1 MGEQGAIG
9 QVTMAQARQCFL
21 YPPQPDNWRQDPT
34 QGGGGA
40 IMDVGVHCIDTLRFI
55 LGEVQAVWALSV
67 DGIAAPQP
75 VLCCYIHSF
84 SRS

>member
-1 MGEQGAIG
+1 
-9 QVTMAQARQCFL
+9 
-21 YPPQPDNWRQDPT
+21 
-34 QGGGGA
+34 
-40 IMDVGVHCIDTLRFI
+40 MDVGVHCTDTLRFI

-75 VLCCYIHSF
+75 VLCCHIHSF